1 MAAVQ
6 EHSGSY
12 KEYNATPLAIAG
24 QWPRELRGFAERNGI
39 MFRLLVDKDRSVIK
53 SYGVYHWL
61 SFEAYNIARPATFII
76 DKLGRIQFMYI
87 GTHQFDLV
95 DQSVV
100 LESLKSIDSNK
111 MILN

>member
-1 MAAVQ
+1 
-6 EHSGSY
+6 
-12 KEYNATPLAIAG
+12 
-24 QWPRELRGFAERNGI
+24 
-39 MFRLLVDKDRSVIK
+39 MFPLLVDKDRSVIK

-61 SFEAYNIARPATFII
+61 SLEAYNIARPATFIV
-76 DKLGRIQFMYI
+76 DKLGLIRFMYI

-95 DQSVV
+95 DQSEV

>member
-1 MAAVQ
+1 MQDYSDDYAKY
-6 EHSGSY
+6 H
-12 KEYNATPLAIAG
+12 ATPIGIAG

-39 MFRLLVDKDRSVIK
+39 TFPLLVDKDRGVIK

-76 DKLGRIQFMYI
+76 DKLGTIRYMYI

-95 DQSVV
+95 DQTDV
-100 LESLKSIDSNK
+100 LECLKSVDVDKNDFD
-111 MILN
+111 LP